1 MIIILAKSRYFDGPG
16 LVVTDESGKEAVPGF
31 IPPHPDTGTVV
42 NRLFWFVFRKYDP
55 KTTVNISFFFFF

>member
-42 NRLFWFVFRKYDP
+42 NRLFLE
-55 KTTVNISFFFFF
+55 NIFIKLIFKLWNIILLNK